1 MFSIINVVFI
11 HLYLLFRRQNYIF
24 YLKPPNYL
32 RFFLFLLLVYGK
44 RPVSK
49 VSVILPNVVSQYV
62 LNEVYHMLP
71 YAKKVYYN
79 VIGIEYIGIIIKKK
93 EKKFAIWIFLSIFAE
108 KYCDMAKYINPFTD
122 VGFKRIFGQ
131 ELSKPLLLDFLNSLF
146 EGEKHIVNLTFLD
159 KEQPA
164 LFEEDRSLIYD
175 IYCETDEG
183 EKIIVEMQNKSQPFF
198 KNRSIYY
205 VSESI
210 ARQGERGSSWNY
222 EIDSVYL
229 VAFLNFSP
237 LDFKK
242 QFRTDVVLAEKD
254 TKEQFSDKL
263 RMIYLQLPLFK
274 KEADECENQVER
286 WIYLLKNMETLN
298 RLPWAAQSAV
308 FKKLESIADV
318 SAMTRAERLQ
328 YDEALKK
335 YRDTISVFEGVRMEG
350 RKEGIVANARKMKSY
365 GFTLEMISDITGLTM
380 EEVRDL

>member
-1 MFSIINVVFI
+1 MT
-11 HLYLLFRRQNYIF
+11 
-24 YLKPPNYL
+24 K
-32 RFFLFLLLVYGK
+32 K
-44 RPVSK
+44 R
-49 VSVILPNVVSQYV
+49 
-62 LNEVYHMLP
+62 
-71 YAKKVYYN
+71 
-79 VIGIEYIGIIIKKK
+79 
-93 EKKFAIWIFLSIFAE
+93 
-108 KYCDMAKYINPFTD
+108 DMAKYINPFTD

-175 IYCETDEG
+175 IYCETDKK

-222 EIDSVYL
+222 DIDSVCL

-242 QFRTDVVLAEKD
+242 QFRTDVVLAEKG

-335 YRDTISVFEGVRMEG
+335 YRDTISVFQGVRLEGIMEG
-350 RKEGIVANARKMKSY
+350 RKEGRKEGLRQTARNLKSM
-365 GFTLEMISDITGLTM
+365 GLGIADIQKATGLS
-380 EEVRDL
+380 EEEIRDL

>member
-1 MFSIINVVFI
+1 
-11 HLYLLFRRQNYIF
+11 
-24 YLKPPNYL
+24 
-32 RFFLFLLLVYGK
+32 
-44 RPVSK
+44 
-49 VSVILPNVVSQYV
+49 
-62 LNEVYHMLP
+62 
-71 YAKKVYYN
+71 
-79 VIGIEYIGIIIKKK
+79 
-93 EKKFAIWIFLSIFAE
+93 
-108 KYCDMAKYINPFTD
+108 MAKYINPFTD
-122 VGFKRIFGQ
+122 FGFKRIFGQ

-175 IYCETDEG
+175 IYCETDDG

-210 ARQGERGSSWNY
+210 ARQGERGSAWNY
-222 EIDSVYL
+222 AIDSVYL

-242 QFRTDVVLAEKD
+242 QFRTDVVLAEKG
-254 TKEQFSDKL
+254 TAEQFSDKL
-263 RMIYLQLPLFK
+263 RMIFLQLPLFT

-308 FKKLESIADV
+308 FQKLESIADV
-318 SAMTRAERLQ
+318 SGMTRAERLQ
-328 YDEALKK
+328 YDEALRK
-335 YRDTISVFEGVRMEG
+335 YRDTISVFEGVRLEGLAEGRMEG
-350 RKEGIVANARKMKSY
+350 RMEGRANEKKETIQRLLASGASVDI
-365 GFTLEMISDITGLTM
+365 ISIATGM
-380 EEVRDL
+380 PEVDVRHIIDEISKE